1 VRSGSVSNKGIEAQ
15 VELVPLRLSRLEWRV
30 GVNYAKNTGVVESLG
45 GVSSLPLGPSLS
57 GMSVEAR
64 TGVAPSALVGQAY
77 LRDATGQL
85 LLRNGHPLP
94 DSVTGPRVLGTSA
107 PSWIAGLSTGVRVV
121 GVDLSVLF
129 DVRRGGQL
137 FSASNRAGAFSG
149 ALAETAFRP
158 DTGLL
163 ISGIDVATGQ
173 ANAAHTTTEAYYHSL
188 GAIAER
194 WMYDAS
200 YVKLREARA
209 SVALPLHAVGLHA
222 QTLRLAV
229 VGRNLALWTDAP
241 NIDPE
246 FVLSTAP
253 GRGLEMGQLPTVRS
267 VGVQVTLTP

>member
-1 VRSGSVSNKGIEAQ
+1 
-15 VELVPLRLSRLEWRV
+15 
-30 GVNYAKNTGVVESLG
+30 
-45 GVSSLPLGPSLS
+45 
-57 GMSVEAR
+57 M
-64 TGVAPSALVGQAY
+64 
-77 LRDATGQL
+77 
-85 LLRNGHPLP
+85 
-94 DSVTGPRVLGTSA
+94 LGTSA

-149 ALAETAFRP
+149 ALAETAVRP

-163 ISGIDVATGQ
+163 IAGVDAVTGQ
-173 ANAAHTTTEAYYHSL
+173 RNAVHVTTEAYYHAL
-188 GAIAER
+188 GGIAER

-222 QTLRLAV
+222 QTLRVAV

-241 NIDPE
+241 NVDPE
-246 FVLSTAP
+246 FVLSTGP
-253 GRGLEMGQLPTVRS
+253 SRGLEMGQLPTVRS
-267 VGVQVTLTP
+267 VGVQLSLTP